1 MALKQVRLNRD
12 VFLSHFSEPAN
23 SLASMRVSIHF
34 RTLLLTAGLSLLTGC
49 ASNGW
54 KSEVIPYPR
63 STPFDRD
70 QFTRRAFLDG
80 FERGNRAEMSG
91 GPVSVESLSGP
102 YLDAQKQGF
111 YTGAAE
117 ARAKKAETRPHTT
130 K

>member
-1 MALKQVRLNRD
+1 MW
-12 VFLSHFSEPAN
+12 
-23 SLASMRVSIHF
+23 VSNQF
-34 RTLLLTAGLSLLTGC
+34 RTLLLTTGLTLLTGC
-49 ASNGW
+49 ASSGW
-54 KSEVIPYPR
+54 KSEAIPFPR

-80 FERGNRAEMSG
+80 FERGYRAEMAG

-117 ARAKKAETRPHTT
+117 ARAKKAEIQGHGT